1 MLEYSHDYFMS
12 IALKEAW
19 KAYDLG
25 EVPVGAILV
34 HHTKI
39 IGKGYNQVEQLKDP
53 TAHAEMIAISAGA
66 NHLES
71 KRLVNCTLYV
81 TLEPCPMCSGA
92 IIHSRIDQLVFG
104 AFDEKWGCCS
114 TLYNLLE
121 DKRFNHQVKIIS
133 GIKEQ
138 ESESLLKSFFNNL
151 RNQKPELN

>member
-1 MLEYSHDYFMS
+1 MLEYNHDYFMS
-12 IALKEAW
+12 HAIKEAQ
-19 KAYDLG
+19 KAYDFG

-34 HHTKI
+34 LDNKI

-66 NHLES
+66 NHLDS

-81 TLEPCPMCSGA
+81 TLEPCPMCAGA
-92 IIHSRIDQLVFG
+92 IIHSRIGQLVFG

-114 TLYNLLE
+114 TIYNLLE
-121 DKRFNHQVKIIS
+121 DKRFNHQVKLIS
-133 GIKEQ
+133 GIKEK
-138 ESESLLKSFFNNL
+138 ESEALLKSFFNNL